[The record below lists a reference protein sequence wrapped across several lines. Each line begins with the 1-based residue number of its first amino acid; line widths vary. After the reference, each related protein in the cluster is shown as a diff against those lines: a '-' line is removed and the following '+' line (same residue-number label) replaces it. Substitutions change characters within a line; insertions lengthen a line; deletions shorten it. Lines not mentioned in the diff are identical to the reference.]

1 GAPVVAVDADN
12 VSDTSRGT
20 TISQNGASI
29 STIEHLMAALV
40 GLQVDNV
47 LIEIDGP
54 EVPILDG
61 SSKIHVE
68 KHSEDGFVEQ
78 DADRDYYEIDDNI
91 SYVEK
96 ERIVEIKP
104 MPLDGYRL
112 TFMIDF
118 NSPLLGSQHSSIRNN
133 TVFTSYLAGS
143 RTL

>member
-1 GAPVVAVDADN
+1 FKRVDLDGAPVVAVDADN

-61 SSKIHVE
+61 SSKIYVE
-68 KHSEDGFVEQ
+68 KLREAGFVDQ
-78 DADRDYYEIDDNI
+78 DADRDYYEIKDNI

-96 ERIVEIKP
+96 ERKVEIIA
-104 MPLDGYRL
+104 M
-112 TFMIDF
+112 
-118 NSPLLGSQHSSIRNN
+118 
-133 TVFTSYLAGS
+133 
-143 RTL
+143 